1 MFRPIP
7 EKDQALLD
15 LSFEKKALKEGDY
28 LFHPNNICKQL
39 FFICKGILRI
49 IVVND
54 KGIEVTHFFLKQNQ
68 FCTILKS
75 FNNQLVAEEGIQ
87 AACEAEVLAVSRVE
101 LLSLYEQ
108 IPYLKSLIDQITQQ
122 ALLDKVEL
130 RNSYLGLDAQSRYKL
145 FMMQQADVAMRVP
158 LSDIAS
164 YLGITQQSLS
174 RIRKNIR

>member
-7 EKDQALLD
+7 EQDQELLD
-15 LSFEKKALKEGDY
+15 LSFEKKALNEGDY
-28 LFHPNNICKQL
+28 LFRPNHICKNL

-49 IVVND
+49 VVAND
-54 KGIEVTHFFLKQNQ
+54 KGIVVTHFFLKQNQ

-75 FNNQLVAEEGIQ
+75 FNTEVVAEEGIQ
-87 AACEAEVLAVSRVE
+87 AACEAEVLAVSRTK
-101 LLSLYEQ
+101 LFWLYER
-108 IPYLKSLIDQITQQ
+108 ISYLKGLIDQITQQ

-145 FMMQQADVAMRVP
+145 FMMQQPDVAMRVP

-174 RIRKNIR
+174 RIRKSVR